1 MKRYSFI
8 LCILVIAAGV
18 AQAQTSTTAIIV
30 QQYTFVPVGF
40 VAGQT
45 VRLNISNIAGGTAV
59 CMGNLSFV
67 NSDGSTIKNE
77 NFTANAGQTVSY
89 TLQTTDISS
98 APSVA
103 EVRGVAKIDHQA
115 GGVIF
120 TPGTPP
126 TPAPV
131 CSALMSLEVVDA
143 NGQTQVVLTNPTLVS
158 GITPVLISTPPAVLP
173 Q

>member
-18 AQAQTSTTAIIV
+18 EQAQTSTTAIIV

-98 APSVA
+98 A
-103 EVRGVAKIDHQA
+103 
-115 GGVIF
+115 
-120 TPGTPP
+120 
-126 TPAPV
+126 
-131 CSALMSLEVVDA
+131 
-143 NGQTQVVLTNPTLVS
+143 
-158 GITPVLISTPPAVLP
+158 
-173 Q
+173 

>member
-89 TLQTTDISS
+89 TLQT
-98 APSVA
+98 
-103 EVRGVAKIDHQA
+103 
-115 GGVIF
+115 
-120 TPGTPP
+120 
-126 TPAPV
+126 
-131 CSALMSLEVVDA
+131 
-143 NGQTQVVLTNPTLVS
+143 
-158 GITPVLISTPPAVLP
+158 
-173 Q
+173 